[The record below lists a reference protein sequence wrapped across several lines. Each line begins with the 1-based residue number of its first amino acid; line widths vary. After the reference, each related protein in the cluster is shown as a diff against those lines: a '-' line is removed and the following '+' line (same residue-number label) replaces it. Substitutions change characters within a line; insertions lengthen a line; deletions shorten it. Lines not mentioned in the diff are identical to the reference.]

1 MTALLEFKQKLKD
14 LYGKMELYLMP
25 VFKFAVALVYFLWI
39 NENMGYMPEL
49 NSIFV
54 ILILALICCILP
66 SGATAFVGFVLM
78 IGHAYALGIE
88 IGAFMLVLIILIAV
102 LFLRFSS

>member
-25 VFKFAVALVYFLWI
+25 VFKFAVAFVYFLWI
-39 NENMGYMPEL
+39 NENMGYMQEL

-54 ILILALICCILP
+54 LLILALIPLIAMVSITFLLSTFFMTCILFP
-66 SGATAFVGFVLM
+66 QYFCLTNLTDQNVY
-78 IGHAYALGIE
+78 AYH
-88 IGAFMLVLIILIAV
+88 
-102 LFLRFSS
+102 R